1 MRRLPGIDT
10 LLPLY
15 DAFIVDQFG
24 TLHDGHA
31 LYPGAEAALR
41 RLRSAGKRV
50 LLLSNSGKRGTDNV
64 RRMARLGIAPD
75 AYEACLTSGEVA
87 WHLLAQGRIDVARDR
102 RRCLLLERDGDG
114 TLLDGTGLTA
124 VAPERAELVVIA
136 GSEGDRRTLDQ
147 YADLLAPLARRGLPA
162 LCVNPDRTML
172 TPAGP
177 TFGAGRI
184 AELYQSFGGSVAWVG
199 KPSPEVYAAA
209 LAMLDHPAPA
219 RVACFGDS
227 VEHDVAG
234 ARGAGCAAWLVR
246 AGIIAGADD
255 AAIDAECRRY
265 GVTPDGMLDAFA

>member
-1 MRRLPGIDT
+1 MKRLPDVAE
-10 LLPLY
+10 LLPQY

-41 RLRSAGKRV
+41 RLRAAGKRV
-50 LLLSNSGKRGTDNV
+50 LLLSNSGKRGTTNV

-87 WHLLAQGRIDVARDR
+87 WRLLAQGRIEVAHGR

-114 TLLDGTGLTA
+114 TLLDGTGLAA
-124 VAPERAELVVIA
+124 VSAGQAELVVIA
-136 GSEGDRRTLDQ
+136 GSEGERRTLES

-162 LCVNPDRTML
+162 LCINPDRTML
-172 TPAGP
+172 TSSGRV
-177 TFGAGRI
+177 FGTGRI

-199 KPSPEVYAAA
+199 KPYPEVYAAA
-209 LAMLDHPAPA
+209 LAALDQPDPA
-219 RVACFGDS
+219 RVACIGDS

-234 ARGAGCAAWLVR
+234 ARAAGCAAWLVR
-246 AGIIAGADD
+246 AGIIADADD
-255 AAIDAECRRY
+255 AAIEAECRRV

>member
-1 MRRLPGIDT
+1 MMRVAGIAA
-10 LLPLY
+10 LLPRY
-15 DAFIVDQFG
+15 DAFIIDQFG
-24 TLHDGHA
+24 TLHDGHT

-41 RLRSAGKRV
+41 RLRAAGKRV

-75 AYEACLTSGEVA
+75 AYETCLTSGEVA
-87 WHLLAQGRIDVARDR
+87 WRLLAQGRIELARDR

-114 TLLDGTGLTA
+114 TLLDGTGLTG
-124 VAPERAELVVIA
+124 VAPDQAELIVIA

-147 YADLLAPLARRGLPA
+147 YAVLLAPLARRGLPA

-172 TPAGP
+172 TPSGR

-184 AELYQSFGGSVAWVG
+184 AELYQSLGGSVGWVG
-199 KPSPEVYAAA
+199 KPYPEVYAAA
-209 LAMLDHPAPA
+209 LAALDGPEPA
-219 RVACFGDS
+219 RVACLGDS

-234 ARGAGCAAWLVR
+234 ARAAGCAGWLVR
-246 AGIIAGADD
+246 AGIIADADD
-255 AAIDAECRRY
+255 AEIDDECRLY